1 MGTANPA
8 STGQARVERGKAE
21 PAEALLWTCPCC
33 LPPKWLASPS
43 YYSVLVLFFFFFFL
57 WLHWVLVVECRLSL
71 VAASRDHSLW
81 QCRTSHCSGFSCY
94 TAQVLG
100 TWASAVAACGLSS
113 CPSRA
118 RGL

>member
-43 YYSVLVLFFFFFFL
+43 YYSVLLLFFFLL

-81 QCRTSHCSGFSCY
+81 QCMDFSLQWLLLLYSTGFRH
-94 TAQVLG
+94 VG
-100 TWASAVAACGLSS
+100 SAVARLELAG
-113 CPSRA
+113 SRA
-118 RGL
+118 QAQ